1 MSGQGFG
8 KFSKSKFARVKKYT
22 FSYRST
28 DGYLNLLEIESVS
41 REEAIREF
49 ERFVRDLEFSLRVAG
64 GLG

>member
-8 KFSKSKFARVKKYT
+8 KSEKSKPPRTKKYA
-22 FSYRST
+22 FSHRSS
-28 DGYLNLLEIESVS
+28 DGYLNLLEIEAAS
-41 REEAIREF
+41 REEAIKEF